1 LLEESV
7 VKKQDVE
14 PSTSSEITPIA
25 RQLYRH
31 LVKIVRRGTASITY
45 RDLAVAVSEKYP
57 VHQRS
62 PKLHSAL
69 TEVTIAC
76 RARELPA
83 VTAIVWKARAH
94 RPSDGYYEIAHP
106 RARSWAGQLEAWKE
120 EHARVLREAQDLPA
134 SL

>member
-1 LLEESV
+1 
-7 VKKQDVE
+7 VKKQEEE
-14 PSTSSEITPIA
+14 PSISTEITPIA
-25 RQLYRH
+25 RQIYRH

-45 RDLAVAVSEKYP
+45 RDLAAAVSSEKLT

-83 VTAIVWKARAH
+83 VTAIVWKAGAH

-106 RARSWAGQLEAWKE
+106 RARSWAGKLEAWRE
-120 EHARVLREAQDLPA
+120 EHARVLRQAQDLPA
-134 SL
+134 AL